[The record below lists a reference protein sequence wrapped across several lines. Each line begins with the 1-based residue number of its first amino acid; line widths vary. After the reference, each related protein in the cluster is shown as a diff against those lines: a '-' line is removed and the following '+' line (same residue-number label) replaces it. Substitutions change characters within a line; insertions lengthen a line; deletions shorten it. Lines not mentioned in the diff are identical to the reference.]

1 MSEVFVLIHIWMEE
15 KIHVTQLSNFFLIS
29 ETDWVVIYENVLLFV
44 KSRSLTQQKKGNVTL
59 HIKTTVL

>member
-1 MSEVFVLIHIWMEE
+1 MSEVFVLIHVWMEE
-15 KIHVTQLSNFFLIS
+15 KIHVTQLNNFFLIS
-29 ETDWVVIYENVLLFV
+29 ETDWAVIYENVLLFV